1 MTMMIAP
8 NYNNSFNKYN
18 QYRQNRP
25 AFTANPAREA
35 EEALQKVASSKS
47 NFFEPVTKA
56 YDKMTDVIADKFTS
70 RVVNWKPL
78 NYLADKFKDSN
89 NLFQHCLTVGSVIT
103 SGLYMQRTLANK
115 ELDKDRK
122 NTLAV
127 NQGLTLVASTIG
139 AYALDSY
146 LSGWWENVT
155 ARYAGHLLDDDK
167 FYSNF
172 LKDKEA
178 LKEENKILKAN
189 GVETKSMP
197 KVSKLVKKLMKDN
210 AKELTQED
218 ASTILKKIDG
228 IGKLKTILVFGFVY
242 RYFVPVVVTKPANKL
257 CDMYLKHKK
266 DKQQET
272 KNA

>member
-1 MTMMIAP
+1 MTMMITP
-8 NYNNSFNKYN
+8 NYNNSYNKYN

-35 EEALQKVASSKS
+35 EEALQRVASSKS

-56 YDKMTDVIADKFTS
+56 YDRMTDFIADKFTS
-70 RVVNWKPL
+70 RLVNWKPL

-89 NLFQHCLTVGSVIT
+89 NLFKHCLTVGSVIT

-127 NQGLTLVASTIG
+127 NQGLTLAASTVG

-146 LSGWWENVT
+146 LAGWWDNVT

-167 FYSNF
+167 FYSKY
-172 LKDKEA
+172 LQDKEA
-178 LKEENKILKAN
+178 LKAENITLKAN

-197 KVSKLVKKLMKDN
+197 KVTKLVKEHANYKALAEEEATTLMRKV
-210 AKELTQED
+210 KGM
-218 ASTILKKIDG
+218 SPLKS
-228 IGKLKTILVFGFVY
+228 ILVFGFVY
-242 RYFVPVVVTKPANKL
+242 RYFVPVAVTKPANKL

-266 DKQQET
+266 EKQQET